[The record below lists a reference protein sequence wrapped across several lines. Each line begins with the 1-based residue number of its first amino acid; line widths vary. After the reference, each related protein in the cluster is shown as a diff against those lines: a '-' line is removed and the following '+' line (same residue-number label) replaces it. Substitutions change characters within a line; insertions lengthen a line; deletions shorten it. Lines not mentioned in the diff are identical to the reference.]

1 MIPELGQ
8 VFLVAALASA
18 LLQFLGG
25 ISSLS
30 KNIPNIEL
38 FVERTTA
45 IQTFFL
51 IICFG
56 LLTTS
61 FLQDDFSVLYV
72 ASNSNTALPIAYK
85 FAAVWGGHEGSLL
98 LWVLILAVWT
108 LFLSKDKALKS
119 LPELRIQSL
128 SILGLISLGFLIFIL
143 YTSNP
148 FERLLPI
155 PIQGRGLNP
164 LLQDPALVIHPPTL
178 YAGYVG
184 LAVPFAL
191 AVASLLTVNNHQWAK
206 HARSWTILSWMF
218 LTGGIALGSWWAY
231 YELGWGGWWFWD
243 PVENASLMPWFV
255 ATALMHSLIIT
266 EKRGLFNGF
275 SILLAITA
283 FSLSLLG
290 TFLVRSGVLISVH
303 SFASDPQRGL
313 FILMLLAFFTG
324 SALIIYSIKQK
335 KNRSEKLHPF
345 SRESLLLLNNVFLC
359 ASAGLVLIGTVY
371 PLILEMLDLGK
382 ISVGPPYFNFVILFP
397 FIPLLI
403 FIGIAVFSNWSN
415 DSKNILK
422 KVLPILFLSLALGL
436 AFPFIYGWS
445 SLLTLVGIYLALW
458 TMITGI
464 SPLIRNQFSIKK
476 TLVFMPMMLGHIGLG
491 LMILGIT
498 VTSSYGITFDDSMS
512 IEQSSRVGD
521 YEFKLT
527 EIGKR
532 NGPNYLAQFASIE
545 ITKDGKYIQTVYP
558 EKRVYDSSSMA
569 MTEAGIE
576 ANLFRDLF
584 IAVGEDI
591 GGGSWSMH
599 LQYKPL
605 LRLIWYGPIVMMLGG
620 LIRVFLS
627 KRNEEAYQ

>member
-8 VFLVAALASA
+8 VFLVASLASA

-403 FIGIAVFSNWSN
+403 FIGIAVFSNWRN

>member
-38 FVERTTA
+38 FVERTTT

-255 ATALMHSLIIT
+255 ATALMHSLIVT

-403 FIGIAVFSNWSN
+403 FIGIAVFSNWRN

>member
-45 IQTFFL
+45 MQTFFL

-255 ATALMHSLIIT
+255 ATALMHSLIVT

-403 FIGIAVFSNWSN
+403 FIGIAVFSNWRN

-445 SLLTLVGIYLALW
+445 SLITLVGIYLALW

-627 KRNEEAYQ
+627 KRNEETYQ

>member
-403 FIGIAVFSNWSN
+403 FIGIAVFSNWRN

-422 KVLPILFLSLALGL
+422 KVLPILFLSFALGL

>member
-45 IQTFFL
+45 MQTFFL

-255 ATALMHSLIIT
+255 ATALMHSLIVT

-324 SALIIYSIKQK
+324 SALVIYSIKQK

-403 FIGIAVFSNWSN
+403 FIGIAVFSNWRN

-445 SLLTLVGIYLALW
+445 SLITLVGIYLALW

-527 EIGKR
+527 KIGKR

-627 KRNEEAYQ
+627 KRNEETYQ

>member
-108 LFLSKDKALKS
+108 LFLSKDKTLKS

-403 FIGIAVFSNWSN
+403 FIGIAVFSNWRN

>member
-8 VFLVAALASA
+8 VFLVAALTSA

-128 SILGLISLGFLIFIL
+128 SILGLISLGFIIFIL

-403 FIGIAVFSNWSN
+403 FIGIAVFSNWRN

-476 TLVFMPMMLGHIGLG
+476 SLVFMPMMLGHIGLG

-627 KRNEEAYQ
+627 KKNEETYQ

>member
-403 FIGIAVFSNWSN
+403 FIGIAVFSNWRN

>member
-119 LPELRIQSL
+119 MPELRIQSL

-313 FILMLLAFFTG
+313 FRLMLLAFFTG

-335 KNRSEKLHPF
+335 KNRSEKLHPL

-422 KVLPILFLSLALGL
+422 KVLPIIFLSLALGL

>member
-275 SILLAITA
+275 SVLLAITA

-324 SALIIYSIKQK
+324 SALIIYSINQK

-345 SRESLLLLNNVFLC
+345 SRESLLLMNNVFLC

-403 FIGIAVFSNWSN
+403 FIGIAVFSNWRN

>member
-119 LPELRIQSL
+119 MPELRIQSL

-335 KNRSEKLHPF
+335 KNRSEKLHPL

-403 FIGIAVFSNWSN
+403 FIGIAVFSNWRN

-422 KVLPILFLSLALGL
+422 KVLPILFLSFALGL

>member
-184 LAVPFAL
+184 LAVPFSL
-191 AVASLLTVNNHQWAK
+191 SVASLLTVNNHQWAN

-255 ATALMHSLIIT
+255 ATALMHSLIVT

-403 FIGIAVFSNWSN
+403 FIGIAVFSNWRN

-476 TLVFMPMMLGHIGLG
+476 SLVFMPMMLGHIGLG

>member
-18 LLQFLGG
+18 SLQFLGG

-313 FILMLLAFFTG
+313 FILMLLAFYTG

-403 FIGIAVFSNWSN
+403 FIGIAVFSNWRN

-422 KVLPILFLSLALGL
+422 KVLPIIFLSLALGL

>member
-85 FAAVWGGHEGSLL
+85 FAAVWGCHEGSLL
-98 LWVLILAVWT
+98 LWVLILAIWT

-422 KVLPILFLSLALGL
+422 KVLPIIFLSFALGL

>member
-324 SALIIYSIKQK
+324 SALVIYSIKQK

-403 FIGIAVFSNWSN
+403 FIGIAVFSNWRN

>member
-119 LPELRIQSL
+119 LPELRNQSL

-335 KNRSEKLHPF
+335 KNRSEKLHPL

-403 FIGIAVFSNWSN
+403 FIGIAVFSNWRN

>member
-403 FIGIAVFSNWSN
+403 FIGIAVFSNWRN

-422 KVLPILFLSLALGL
+422 TALAILFLSLVLGL

-627 KRNEEAYQ
+627 KKNEEAYQ

>member
-206 HARSWTILSWMF
+206 HARSWTILSWIF

-403 FIGIAVFSNWSN
+403 FIGIAVFSNWRN

>member
-184 LAVPFAL
+184 LAVPFAI

-275 SILLAITA
+275 SVLLAITA

-313 FILMLLAFFTG
+313 FILMLLAFYTG

-403 FIGIAVFSNWSN
+403 FIGIAVFSNWRN

-445 SLLTLVGIYLALW
+445 SMLTLVGIYLALW

-512 IEQSSRVGD
+512 IEQSSQVGD

>member
-255 ATALMHSLIIT
+255 ATALMHSLIVT

-403 FIGIAVFSNWSN
+403 FIGIAVFSNWRN

-436 AFPFIYGWS
+436 VFPFIYGWS

-532 NGPNYLAQFASIE
+532 NGPNYLAQFATIE

>member
-18 LLQFLGG
+18 LLQFFGG
-25 ISSLS
+25 ISSLFIKS
-30 KNIPNIEL
+30 ENIEI
-38 FVERTTA
+38 FVERITA
-45 IQTFFL
+45 FQTL
-51 IICFG
+51 SLVICFG
-56 LLTTS
+56 LLTTA

-72 ASNSNTALPIAYK
+72 ASNSNTALPIGYK

-98 LWVLILAVWT
+98 LWVLILSAWT
-108 LFLSKDKALKS
+108 LFLSKDTALKS
-119 LPELRIQSL
+119 SPDLRIMAL
-128 SILGLISLGFLIFIL
+128 AILGLISLGFLIFIL

-148 FERLLPI
+148 FDRILPS
-155 PIQGRGLNP
+155 PLQGRGLNP

-184 LAVPFAL
+184 LAVPFSL
-191 AVASLLTVNNHQWAK
+191 AVSSLLTVNNHQWAR

-243 PVENASLMPWFV
+243 PVENASLMPWFL

-275 SILLAITA
+275 STLLAITA

-313 FILMLLAFFTG
+313 FILVLLAIFSG
-324 SALIIYSIKQK
+324 SALIIYSVKQK
-335 KNRSEKLHPF
+335 KNEQEKIHPL

-359 ASAGLVLIGTVY
+359 ASAGLVLIGTIY

-403 FIGIAVFSNWSN
+403 TIGVAVFSNWN
-415 DSKNILK
+415 QGSKNIIK
-422 KVLPILFLSLALGL
+422 KLSPIIFAAILLGVMI
-436 AFPFIYGWS
+436 PSIYGWAS
-445 SLLTLVGIYLALW
+445 ILTLVGVSLAIW
-458 TMITGI
+458 TILTGI
-464 SPLIRNQFSIKK
+464 SPLIKNRFSINKS
-476 TLVFMPMMLGHIGLG
+476 LIYMPMMLGHIGLG

-512 IEQSSRVGD
+512 IEQSSSVGD

-527 EIGKR
+527 EIGRR
-532 NGPNYLAQFASIE
+532 NGPNYLAQYASIE
-545 ITKDGKYIQTVYP
+545 ISKDGEYIETVYP
-558 EKRVYDSSSMA
+558 EKRVYDSSSMG

-620 LIRVFLS
+620 LVRVFLS
-627 KRNEEAYQ
+627 KKNMGNYQ

>member
-38 FVERTTA
+38 FVERTTT

-231 YELGWGGWWFWD
+231 YELGWGDRWFWD
-243 PVENASLMPWFV
+243 PVENASL
-255 ATALMHSLIIT
+255 LN
-266 EKRGLFNGF
+266 GL
-275 SILLAITA
+275 L
-283 FSLSLLG
+283 
-290 TFLVRSGVLISVH
+290 
-303 SFASDPQRGL
+303 QR
-313 FILMLLAFFTG
+313 
-324 SALIIYSIKQK
+324 
-335 KNRSEKLHPF
+335 H
-345 SRESLLLLNNVFLC
+345 
-359 ASAGLVLIGTVY
+359 
-371 PLILEMLDLGK
+371 
-382 ISVGPPYFNFVILFP
+382 
-397 FIPLLI
+397 
-403 FIGIAVFSNWSN
+403 
-415 DSKNILK
+415 
-422 KVLPILFLSLALGL
+422 
-436 AFPFIYGWS
+436 
-445 SLLTLVGIYLALW
+445 
-458 TMITGI
+458 
-464 SPLIRNQFSIKK
+464 
-476 TLVFMPMMLGHIGLG
+476 
-491 LMILGIT
+491 
-498 VTSSYGITFDDSMS
+498 
-512 IEQSSRVGD
+512 
-521 YEFKLT
+521 
-527 EIGKR
+527 
-532 NGPNYLAQFASIE
+532 
-545 ITKDGKYIQTVYP
+545 
-558 EKRVYDSSSMA
+558 
-569 MTEAGIE
+569 
-576 ANLFRDLF
+576 
-584 IAVGEDI
+584 
-591 GGGSWSMH
+591 
-599 LQYKPL
+599 
-605 LRLIWYGPIVMMLGG
+605 
-620 LIRVFLS
+620 
-627 KRNEEAYQ
+627 

>member
-191 AVASLLTVNNHQWAK
+191 AVASLLTGNNHQWAK

-403 FIGIAVFSNWSN
+403 FIGIAVFSNWRN

-576 ANLFRDLF
+576 ANLFSDLF

>member
-18 LLQFLGG
+18 FLQFLGG

-422 KVLPILFLSLALGL
+422 KVLPIIFLSLALGL

>member
-155 PIQGRGLNP
+155 PIQGRGVNP

-243 PVENASLMPWFV
+243 PVEIASLMPWFV
-255 ATALMHSLIIT
+255 APALMHSLIIT

-403 FIGIAVFSNWSN
+403 FIGIAVFSNWRN

-532 NGPNYLAQFASIE
+532 NGPNYLAQFATIE

>member
-1 MIPELGQ
+1 MIAELGQ
-8 VFLVAALASA
+8 VFMVAALASA
-18 LLQFLGG
+18 FLQFLGG
-25 ISSLS
+25 TSSLF
-30 KNIPNIEL
+30 INIENIEK
-38 FVERTTA
+38 FVERITA
-45 IQTFFL
+45 FQTL
-51 IICFG
+51 SLVICFG
-56 LLTTS
+56 LLTTA

-72 ASNSNTALPIAYK
+72 ASNSNTALPTGYK
-85 FAAVWGGHEGSLL
+85 IAAVWGGHEGSLL
-98 LWVLILAVWT
+98 LWVLILSIWT
-108 LFLSKDKALKS
+108 LFLSRDTALKS
-119 LPELRIQSL
+119 SPELRIMAL
-128 SILGLISLGFLIFIL
+128 SILGLISLGFLVFIL

-148 FERLLPI
+148 FDRILPS
-155 PIQGRGLNP
+155 PLQGRGLNP

-184 LAVPFAL
+184 LAVPFSL
-191 AVASLLTVNNHQWAK
+191 AVSSLLTINNHQWAK
-206 HARSWTILSWMF
+206 HARIWTVLSWMF

-243 PVENASLMPWFV
+243 PVENASLMPWFL
-255 ATALMHSLIIT
+255 ATALMHSLIIS

-275 SILLAITA
+275 STLLAITA

-313 FILMLLAFFTG
+313 FILVLLAFFSG

-335 KNRSEKLHPF
+335 KNEQETVHPL

-359 ASAGLVLIGTVY
+359 ASAGLVLIGTIY

-397 FIPLLI
+397 FIPLLMT
-403 FIGIAVFSNWSN
+403 IGVAVFSNWN
-415 DSKNILK
+415 QGPKNLMKKLSPIILIA
-422 KVLPILFLSLALGL
+422 ILLG
-436 AFPFIYGWS
+436 AIVPFVYGWA
-445 SLLTLVGIYLALW
+445 SLLTLVGVSLAFW
-458 TMITGI
+458 TILTGV
-464 SPLIRNQFSIKK
+464 SPLIKNRFSINKN
-476 TLVFMPMMLGHIGLG
+476 LIYMPMILGHIGLG

-512 IEQSSRVGD
+512 IEQSSNVGD

-527 EIGKR
+527 EIGRR
-532 NGPNYLAQFASIE
+532 NGPNYLAQYASIE
-545 ITKDGKYIQTVYP
+545 ISKDGEYIETVYP
-558 EKRVYDSSSMA
+558 EKRVYDSSSMG

-620 LIRVFLS
+620 FIRVFLS
-627 KRNEEAYQ
+627 KKNLENYQ

>member
-324 SALIIYSIKQK
+324 SALVIYSIKQK

-445 SLLTLVGIYLALW
+445 SLITLVGIYLALW

>member
-255 ATALMHSLIIT
+255 ATALMHSLIVT

-403 FIGIAVFSNWSN
+403 FIGIAVFSNWRN
-415 DSKNILK
+415 DSKNISK

-445 SLLTLVGIYLALW
+445 SLITLVGIYLALW

-627 KRNEEAYQ
+627 KRNEETYQ

>member
-255 ATALMHSLIIT
+255 ATALMHSLIVT

-422 KVLPILFLSLALGL
+422 KVLPIIFLSLALGL

-498 VTSSYGITFDDSMS
+498 VTSSYGITFDDSMG

>member
-191 AVASLLTVNNHQWAK
+191 AVASLLTMNNHQWAK

-403 FIGIAVFSNWSN
+403 FIGIAVFSNWRN

-512 IEQSSRVGD
+512 IEQSSQVGD

>member
-512 IEQSSRVGD
+512 IEQSSQVGD

>member
-18 LLQFLGG
+18 LLQFFGG
-25 ISSLS
+25 ISSLFI
-30 KNIPNIEL
+30 KTENIEI
-38 FVERTTA
+38 FVERITA
-45 IQTFFL
+45 FQTL
-51 IICFG
+51 SLVICFG
-56 LLTTS
+56 LLTTA

-72 ASNSNTALPIAYK
+72 ASNSNTALPIGYK

-98 LWVLILAVWT
+98 LWVLILSAWT
-108 LFLSKDKALKS
+108 LFLSKDTALKS
-119 LPELRIQSL
+119 SPDLRIMAL
-128 SILGLISLGFLIFIL
+128 AILGLISLGFLIFIL

-148 FERLLPI
+148 FDRILPS
-155 PIQGRGLNP
+155 PLQGRGLNP

-184 LAVPFAL
+184 LAVPFSL
-191 AVASLLTVNNHQWAK
+191 AVSSLLTVNNHQWAR

-243 PVENASLMPWFV
+243 PVENASLMPWFL

-275 SILLAITA
+275 STLLAITA

-313 FILMLLAFFTG
+313 FILVLLAIFSG

-335 KNRSEKLHPF
+335 KNEQEKIHPL

-359 ASAGLVLIGTVY
+359 ASAGLVLIGTIY

-403 FIGIAVFSNWSN
+403 TIGVAVFSNWN
-415 DSKNILK
+415 QGSKNIIK
-422 KVLPILFLSLALGL
+422 KLSPIIFAAILLGVMI
-436 AFPFIYGWS
+436 PSIYGWAS
-445 SLLTLVGIYLALW
+445 ILTLVGVSLAIW
-458 TMITGI
+458 TILTGI
-464 SPLIRNQFSIKK
+464 SPLIKNRFSINKSL
-476 TLVFMPMMLGHIGLG
+476 TYMPMMLGHIGLG

-512 IEQSSRVGD
+512 IEQSSSVGD

-527 EIGKR
+527 EIGRR
-532 NGPNYLAQFASIE
+532 NGPNYLAQYASIE
-545 ITKDGKYIQTVYP
+545 ISKDGEYIETVYP
-558 EKRVYDSSSMA
+558 EKRVYDSSSMG

-620 LIRVFLS
+620 LVRVFLS
-627 KRNEEAYQ
+627 KKNMGNYQ

>member
-25 ISSLS
+25 IGLFSR
-30 KNIPNIEL
+30 KNENIEA
-38 FVERTTA
+38 FIERITMF
-45 IQTFFL
+45 QTFSL
-51 IICFG
+51 LICFG
-56 LLTTS
+56 LLTTA

-72 ASNSNTALPIAYK
+72 ASNSNTALPFAYK
-85 FAAVWGGHEGSLL
+85 IAAVWGGHEGSLL
-98 LWVLILAVWT
+98 LWVLILSIWT
-108 LFLSKDKALKS
+108 FLLSKDRALKS
-119 LPELRIQSL
+119 SPDLRIQSL
-128 SILGLISLGFLIFIL
+128 SILGLISFGFLLFIL

-148 FERLLPI
+148 FERLLPS

-184 LAVPFAL
+184 LAVPFSL
-191 AVASLLTVNNHQWAK
+191 AVSSLLTVNNHQWAM
-206 HARSWTILSWMF
+206 HARTWTVLSWVF

-243 PVENASLMPWFV
+243 PVENASLMPWFL
-255 ATALMHSLIIT
+255 ATALMHSLIVT
-266 EKRGLFNGF
+266 EKRGIFNGF
-275 SILLAITA
+275 STLLAITA

-313 FILMLLAFFTG
+313 FILGLLAFFSG

-335 KNRSEKLHPF
+335 KNKQEKLHPL

-397 FIPLLI
+397 FIPLL
-403 FIGIAVFSNWSN
+403 FSIGVAVFSNWSN
-415 DSKNILK
+415 DSKNLINKLSPIIL
-422 KVLPILFLSLALGL
+422 IALMLGF
-436 AFPFIYGWS
+436 AFTFIYGWD
-445 SLLTLVGIYLALW
+445 SLLTLIGVFLALW
-458 TMITGI
+458 TILTGI
-464 SPLIRNQFSIKK
+464 SPLIKNRYSINKS
-476 TLVFMPMMLGHIGLG
+476 TNIIPMMLGHIGLG
-491 LMILGIT
+491 IMILGIT
-498 VTSSYGITFDDSMS
+498 VTSSYGITFDDSMN
-512 IEQSSRVGD
+512 IEQTSTVGD

-532 NGPNYLAQFASIE
+532 NGPNYLAQYASIE
-545 ITKDGKYIQTVYP
+545 ISKDGQYVETVYP
-558 EKRVYDSSSMA
+558 EKRVYDTSSMP

-605 LRLIWYGPIVMMLGG
+605 LRLIWYGPIIMILGG
-620 LIRVFLS
+620 LIRVFLG
-627 KRNEEAYQ
+627 KKQTERHQ

>member
-191 AVASLLTVNNHQWAK
+191 AVASLLTMNNHQWAK

-403 FIGIAVFSNWSN
+403 FIGIAVFSNWRN

>member
-255 ATALMHSLIIT
+255 ATALMHSLIVT

-403 FIGIAVFSNWSN
+403 FIGIAVFSNWRN

-532 NGPNYLAQFASIE
+532 NGPNYLAQFATIE

-627 KRNEEAYQ
+627 KRNEETYQ

>member
-403 FIGIAVFSNWSN
+403 FIGIAVFSNWRN

-422 KVLPILFLSLALGL
+422 KVLPIIFLSLALGL
-436 AFPFIYGWS
+436 VFPFIYGWS

>member
-403 FIGIAVFSNWSN
+403 FIGIAVFSNWRN

-445 SLLTLVGIYLALW
+445 SLLSLVGIYLALW

-498 VTSSYGITFDDSMS
+498 VTSSYGITFDDSMG

>member
-45 IQTFFL
+45 MQTFFL

-403 FIGIAVFSNWSN
+403 FIGIAVFSNWRN

-445 SLLTLVGIYLALW
+445 SLITLVGIYLALW

-627 KRNEEAYQ
+627 KRNEETYQ